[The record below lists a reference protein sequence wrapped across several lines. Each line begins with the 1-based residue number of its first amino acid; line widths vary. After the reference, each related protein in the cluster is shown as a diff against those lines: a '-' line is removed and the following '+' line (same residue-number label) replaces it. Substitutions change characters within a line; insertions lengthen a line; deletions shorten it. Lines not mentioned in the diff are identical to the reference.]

1 MAEAKLGTTV
11 KRYTIAEVI
20 TMLYD
25 LEDTYDLIV
34 DISYEAYGD
43 PVAIGLMKEQ
53 VINLLEKGR
62 IN

>member
-1 MAEAKLGTTV
+1 MAEANLGTTV